1 MYMDPWHLF
10 QSMPQYLLI
19 AASFTNILV
28 RLSLSLTI
36 ALALNLSA
44 FGQNVYAFANL
55 HDVS

>member
-1 MYMDPWHLF
+1 MDPWHLF